1 MSPRICEYFDLVR
14 LDTST
19 IKLNLFISHY
29 VPLLLLLYFREINKL
44 PSIGYLDIF
53 GVLSE
58 QALNVLQNS
67 FPEVGINKFIH
78 SAVARPTVGSRRT
91 SIWGLR
97 TRD

>member
-1 MSPRICEYFDLVR
+1 MSLE
-14 LDTST
+14 
-19 IKLNLFISHY
+19 
-29 VPLLLLLYFREINKL
+29 
-44 PSIGYLDIF
+44 YLDIF

-58 QALNVLQNS
+58 SAILMLQTT
-67 FPEVGINKFIH
+67 FPTVGINKFIH

>member
-1 MSPRICEYFDLVR
+1 MFQHICKYFTQLQQHIQK
-14 LDTST
+14 SY
-19 IKLNLFISHY
+19 KFFNSISIS
-29 VPLLLLLYFREINKL
+29 VICREVNKL
-44 PSIGYLDIF
+44 QSLKYLDIF

-58 QALNVLQNS
+58 QALSILVNS
-67 FPEVGINKFIH
+67 FPDIGINKFKH

>member
-1 MSPRICEYFDLVR
+1 MRF
-14 LDTST
+14 
-19 IKLNLFISHY
+19 
-29 VPLLLLLYFREINKL
+29 LYSREIDKL
-44 PSIGYLDIF
+44 ESLQFLDIF

-58 QALNVLQNS
+58 QALTILS
-67 FPEVGINKFIH
+67 SKFPDVGINKFKH